1 MSIVHVVFGTE
12 SHRSNYAR
20 RMAVNP
26 RLVIR
31 GTQPTKLIPMMTEDV
46 KEIKIVLVSEEMWKP
61 VTDACAKS
69 IKEMMDMIKGYRR
82 LGVTVTEVK
91 YK

>member
-1 MSIVHVVFGTE
+1 MSIIHVVFGTE
-12 SHRSNYAR
+12 SHRTNYAR

-31 GTQPTKLIPMMTEDV
+31 ATNPSKLQPLMTDEV
-46 KEIKIVLVSEEMWKP
+46 KEIKIVRVPAEMWVPSTFPCEKA
-61 VTDACAKS
+61 V
-69 IKEMMDMIKGYRR
+69 KETEGMIKGYRR
-82 LGVTVTEVK
+82 LGVTVTEVE